1 MEFVAWEGPLLGP
14 GSEWFW
20 AAAQFVVVVIS
31 LVGIYRQLKSQG
43 AANAIQRIETLEG
56 EYSSSRMVYSRL
68 VLAHHLRYE
77 PPSLEG
83 FMKARSTL
91 DFFINLANLH
101 EMGYLSLREIEATWG
116 RSIQIW
122 TALTAPLVEI
132 ARRNEGRDDLYDLS
146 GLVARLRALD
156 AKRGVAPLV
165 IDEEAANSLLD
176 YSIAMHTADL
186 RQEAD
191 YRSGIIPTRP
201 DTAPS
206 EPLVPASGGV

>member
-1 MEFVAWEGPLLGP
+1 MEVLDWEGPILGP

-43 AANAIQRIETLEG
+43 AANAIQRIETLVG
-56 EYSSSRMVYSRL
+56 EYSSSRMIYSRL

-91 DFFINLANLH
+91 DFFIDLANLD
-101 EMGYLSLREIEATWG
+101 EMGYLSLKEIEATWG
-116 RSIQIW
+116 RSIQVW

-156 AKRGVAPLV
+156 AKRGIAPLV
-165 IDEEAANSLLD
+165 IDEETGNSLLD
-176 YSIAMHTADL
+176 YSITMHTADL
-186 RQEAD
+186 KQEAD

-201 DTAPS
+201 DTLPS
-206 EPLVPASGGV
+206 KPLVVESDDV